1 MKRAQKERLDLARDI
16 LLGIAGTGGVLL
28 IAFTAPRALQLLK
41 PFLKKYKK
49 RVQQISYIQQR
60 FKDLE
65 EKGLITIGATGDKT
79 KITLTK
85 LGQKK
90 VLEYQVDTMELDIPL
105 RWDGK
110 WRVVIFD
117 IPESRKTHRDV
128 FRRKL
133 INLGFERI
141 QDSVWRHK
149 YPCQKEIEF
158 LSHLY
163 EIYPYVDM
171 IEGKMIKI

>member
-1 MKRAQKERLDLARDI
+1 MKREQKERLDLARDI
-16 LLGIAGTGGVLL
+16 ILGIAGMGGVLL
-28 IAFTAPRALQLLK
+28 IALAAPGALQLLK
-41 PFLKKYKK
+41 PFLKKYKS
-49 RVQQISYIQQR
+49 RAQRIGYIQQR

-65 EKGLITIGATGDKT
+65 DKGLITLGEKDGKT

-85 LGQKK
+85 LGEKK
-90 VLEYQVDTMELDIPL
+90 VLEYQVDDMELDIPL
-105 RWDGK
+105 KWDGK

-149 YPCQKEIEF
+149 YSCQKEIEF

-171 IEGKMIKI
+171 IEGRMVKL

>member
-1 MKRAQKERLDLARDI
+1 MKREQKERLDLARDI
-16 LLGIAGTGGVLL
+16 LLGIAGVGGVLL
-28 IAFTAPRALQLLK
+28 IAVAAPGALQLLK
-41 PFLKKYKK
+41 PFLHKYKK
-49 RVQQISYIQQR
+49 RAQQVSYIQQR
-60 FKDLE
+60 FKDLAD
-65 EKGLITIGATGDKT
+65 KGLITIGEQGDKT

-85 LGQKK
+85 LGRKK
-90 VLEYQVDTMELDIPL
+90 VLEYQVDDMELDIPL
-105 RWDGK
+105 KWDSK

-141 QDSVWRHK
+141 QGSVWRHK

-163 EIYPYVDM
+163 EIYPYVDL
-171 IEGKMIKI
+171 IEGKMVEF

>member
-1 MKRAQKERLDLARDI
+1 MRSTQKERLDLARDI
-16 LLGIAGTGGVLL
+16 LLSLAGLGGVLF
-28 IAFTAPRALQLLK
+28 IAFATPGALQLLK
-41 PFLKKYKK
+41 PFLKKYKT
-49 RVQQISYIQQR
+49 RVQRIGYIQQR

-65 EKGLITIGATGDKT
+65 DKGLITMGERNGRT

-90 VLEYQVDTMELDIPL
+90 VLEYQVDVMELDVPL
-105 RWDGK
+105 KWDGK

-133 INLGFERI
+133 IDLGFERI

-149 YPCQKEIEF
+149 YPCAKEIEF

-171 IEGKMIKI
+171 IEGRMVEL

>member
-1 MKRAQKERLDLARDI
+1 MKREQKEKLDLTRDI
-16 LLGIAGTGGVLL
+16 LLSIAGVGGVLL
-28 IAFTAPRALQLLK
+28 LGAMAPGAIQLLK
-41 PFLKKYKK
+41 PLLKKYKK
-49 RVQQISYIQQR
+49 RVRQPSYIQQK

-65 EKGLITIGATGDKT
+65 EKGLIDIGAKEDKT
-79 KITLTK
+79 KIILTK

-90 VLEYQVDTMELDIPL
+90 ILEYQVDSIELNIPI
-105 RWDGK
+105 RWDGR

-117 IPESRKTHRDV
+117 IPENKKNHRDV

-133 INLGFERI
+133 IDLGFERI

-149 YPCQKEIEF
+149 YPCKKEIEF
-158 LSHLY
+158 LAHLY

-171 IEGKMIKI
+171 IEGKIVKL

>member
-1 MKRAQKERLDLARDI
+1 MKRAQKEKLDLARDI
-16 LLGIAGTGGVLL
+16 LLSVAGIGGIML
-28 IAFTAPRALQLLK
+28 ITLAAPGAIQLLK

-49 RVQQISYIQQR
+49 RAQQPGYIQQR
-60 FKDLE
+60 FNDLE
-65 EKGLITIGATGDKT
+65 DKGLITMSERDGKT

-90 VLEYQVDTMELDIPL
+90 VLEYQVDAMELNVPL

-117 IPESRKTHRDV
+117 IPESRKTHRDA

-133 INLGFERI
+133 IDLGFERI

-149 YPCQKEIEF
+149 YPCAKEIEF

-171 IEGKMIKI
+171 IEGRMIKL

>member
-1 MKRAQKERLDLARDI
+1 MKREQKEKLDLTRDI
-16 LLGIAGTGGVLL
+16 LLSIAGMGGVLL
-28 IAFTAPRALQLLK
+28 IALAAPGALQLLK

-49 RVQQISYIQQR
+49 RVRQLSYIQQR

-65 EKGLITIGATGDKT
+65 EKGLITIGGIEDKT

-90 VLEYQVDTMELDIPL
+90 VLAYQVDTMELDVSL
-105 RWDGK
+105 KWDGK
-110 WRVVIFD
+110 WRIVIFD

-133 INLGFERI
+133 IDLGFERI

-149 YPCQKEIEF
+149 YPCSKEIEF
-158 LSHLY
+158 LAHLY

-171 IEGKMIKI
+171 IEGKMVNL